1 MKMTKQAMIDKVQEI
16 KADYQQVLKHI
27 ALTKRRFRDTLTEQQ
42 ANGLNDLYEEVE
54 HDYSCFCELE
64 KEAYKPRN
72 KKADMEQSWEDV
84 LSYDADLWNK
94 VRPTLNLRIEEF
106 KAQAES
112 AQQQEKS
119 QEKADVEKVEKSQEN
134 TPQEETQQEEK
145 TMCGKCAHWA
155 GLPLAGKTND
165 YHIGMCEKC
174 QVVAM
179 SGTVNRCGKYS
190 PRSRVPTGGISP

>member
-42 ANGLNDLYEEVE
+42 ANGLNDLYEQVE

-84 LSYDADLWNK
+84 SSYESDLWNK

-106 KAQAES
+106 KAQAEKT
-112 AQQQEKS
+112 QQQEKTN
-119 QEKADVEKVEKSQEN
+119 VEKVEKPQEN

-145 TMCGKCAHWA
+145 QTCGKCAHWEE
-155 GLPLAGKTND
+155 LPLTGKTKTNE
-165 YHIGMCEKC
+165 YHIGTYEKC

-179 SGTVNRCGKYS
+179 SGTVNRCGKYVA
-190 PRSRVPTGGISP
+190 RSRVPTGSISP